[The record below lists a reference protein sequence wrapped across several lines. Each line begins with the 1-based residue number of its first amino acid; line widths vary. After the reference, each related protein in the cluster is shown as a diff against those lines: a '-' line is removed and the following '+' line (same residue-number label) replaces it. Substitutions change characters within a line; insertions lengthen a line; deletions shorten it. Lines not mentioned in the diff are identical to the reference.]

1 MNISDI
7 RVILYTIKQILYA
20 VGVFLLS
27 LAVAYSICFTTRD
40 RKVSPPIETSEK
52 MNDISSLTLG
62 RRIIIRKETSD
73 INITC
78 IEPTPIGKTVFISPG
93 KEKFVTTST
102 PVPPPLQE
110 IGWNL
115 CIAYMNGAITKDQ
128 YASSLMNAIDLESS
142 TSKNTDQSK
151 CDDDKK
157 ISSDMKLI
165 QIPRGPN
172 GNFLATKKNR
182 PPPMKNNCQSIKP
195 EKHSNLSTTSASQS
209 SP

>member
-1 MNISDI
+1 MNISNAT
-7 RVILYTIKQILYA
+7 VFSYTIKHIIFASA
-20 VGVFLLS
+20 VLVLS
-27 LAVAYSICFTTRD
+27 LAVAFSICFTTID

-62 RRIIIRKETSD
+62 RRIIIRKKISD
-73 INITC
+73 NNITC

-93 KEKFVTTST
+93 KEKFVTAST

-142 TSKNTDQSK
+142 TSKDTDQSK

-172 GNFLATKKNR
+172 GSSLATKRNR

-195 EKHSNLSTTSASQS
+195 EKHSNLSTTSVSQS